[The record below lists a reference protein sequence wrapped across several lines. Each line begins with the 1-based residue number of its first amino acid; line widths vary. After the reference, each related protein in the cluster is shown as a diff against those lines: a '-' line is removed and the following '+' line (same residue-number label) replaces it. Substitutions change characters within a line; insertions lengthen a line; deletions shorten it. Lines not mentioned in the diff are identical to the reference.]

1 MQPFAFIFDYIM
13 QDKSNRPMN
22 TYQLINILLFN
33 AAAWG
38 LFGYFWSFWT
48 YKVYKPY
55 RWLDETKKKRHTNT
69 ITKMERSFKDKNRF
83 YTLWYLMRQLEDKDI
98 PGAMAE
104 LGVYK
109 GDTAKLIHHMAPY
122 RDLYL
127 FDSFNGLPKQVIRE
141 DCDGTIRPQTVDF
154 SDTKPEQV
162 LKHINGNSKVKIV
175 EGIFPETTSSIPDVD
190 YALVHIDADLYQ
202 STLDALAYF
211 YPRLSPGGMI
221 IVHDYHHN
229 WEGVRK
235 AVDEF
240 DTTVAEGFISLPD
253 LHGSVVLV
261 KNKK

>member
-1 MQPFAFIFDYIM
+1 
-13 QDKSNRPMN
+13 MN

-55 RWLDETKKKRHTNT
+55 LWLDEIKKKHHTKT
-69 ITKMERSFKDKNRF
+69 IIQIERKFKDKNRF
-83 YTLWYLMRQLEDKDI
+83 YALWYLLKQIDENNI
-98 PGAMAE
+98 AGAMAE

-109 GDTAKLIHHMAPY
+109 GETAKLIHHMAPY
-122 RDLYL
+122 RDLFL
-127 FDSFNGLPKQVIRE
+127 FDSFTGLPRQIVKE

-154 SDTKPEQV
+154 SDTKPQEV
-162 LKHINGNSKVKIV
+162 LRHIKGNSKIQII
-175 EGIFPETTSSIPDVD
+175 EGIFPDTTSTIPEMD

-202 STLDALAYF
+202 STKDALQYF
-211 YPRLSPGGMI
+211 YPRLSPGGMM

-229 WEGVRK
+229 WEGVKK

-240 DTTVAEGFISLPD
+240 NITVPEGFISLPD
-253 LHGSVVLV
+253 LYGSVVLI
-261 KNKK
+261 KNKTLLT